1 MEAIILAGGLGTRLS
16 HIVSDVPKTMALV
29 CGKPFLEYVLDNLEK
44 NGFNHIV
51 LAVGYMRNQI
61 MDCFEKEYKGMK
73 LTYSIEESLLGT
85 GGGIKHALSF
95 CNDQEVFVL
104 NGDSFLDVNFKEMLY
119 FHLMKS
125 ADITIATKHM
135 KHFDRYG
142 TINIDNDTKRI
153 LSFNEKKFQ
162 EEGIINGGIYLMKRN
177 VLDGIKEKKFSI
189 EKDVFENFN
198 LNLNIY
204 AFETKGYFIDIG
216 VPEDYYRAQ
225 EEFAKF

>member
-16 HIVSDVPKTMALV
+16 HIVNDVPKTMAPV
-29 CGKPFLEYVLDNLEK
+29 CGKPFLKYVLDNIKE
-44 NGFNHIV
+44 NGFEHII
-51 LAVGYMRNQI
+51 LAVSYMRGQI
-61 MDCFEKEYKGMK
+61 MDYFGKEYKGMK
-73 LTYSIEESLLGT
+73 VTYSVEESLLGT
-85 GGGIKHALSF
+85 GGGTRQALSF

-104 NGDSFLDVNFKEMLY
+104 NGDSFLEVDFKEMLN
-119 FHLMKS
+119 FHLRKS

-135 KHFDRYG
+135 EHFDRYG

-189 EKDVFENFN
+189 EKDFFENFS